1 MKSMKMEERLKEIFD
16 LEWIREFAEKNI
28 HTTEWIEEDDEETR
42 KILVV
47 DTLFSG
53 AHGAYIP
60 GMVLDLFDQAEG
72 YDLED
77 PYNYEKN
84 ATIYEALEYLEN
96 EVNDCLNQLL
106 PSKGTYYIGYHEY
119 DGSYCL
125 FYEEQV

>member
-1 MKSMKMEERLKEIFD
+1 MEERVKQVFNLK
-16 LEWIREFAEKNI
+16 LIREFTEKNI
-28 HTTEWIEEDDEETR
+28 ESAEWIEEYGEKR

-60 GMVLDLFDQAEG
+60 GLVLELFGEAEG

-77 PYNYEKN
+77 PYNHDKN
-84 ATIYEALEYLEN
+84 DTIHDALMLLED
-96 EVNDCLNQLL
+96 EVNECLNKLL
-106 PSKGTYYIGYHEY
+106 PSKGMYYVGYHES

-125 FYEEQV
+125 FYEEEYEEE